1 MMLADVFLG
10 FGAVS
15 AVSAAASSPVVS
27 PGLQRILNQ
36 AYESPLYTY
45 PTSLTQGIIPKA
57 IHSHND
63 YWRPVPLFTALSAGC
78 ISIEADVWLVNGTLH
93 VGHEQSALTSQRTLQ
108 SLYIDPI
115 ISILKAE
122 NPKTPFS
129 MPNSRNGVFD
139 TDSNQTLYLFIDL
152 KTDGKST
159 YPAVKQALQPLREG
173 GWLSKVSGGHYWES
187 AITVIGTGNTPQSLV
202 EAEETRDIFFDGP
215 LPNLAFSNITSLISP
230 IASTNFDAQFF
241 GFKATEFDATQLD
254 KLRSQIKTAH
264 DKGIKVRYWDTPG
277 WPISTRNAV
286 WRTLYTEGADLI
298 NADDVVAA
306 AGFSDESGEW

>member
-1 MMLADVFLG
+1 M
-10 FGAVS
+10 
-15 AVSAAASSPVVS
+15 
-27 PGLQRILNQ
+27 
-36 AYESPLYTY
+36 
-45 PTSLTQGIIPKA
+45 
-57 IHSHND
+57 
-63 YWRPVPLFTALSAGC
+63 
-78 ISIEADVWLVNGTLH
+78 WLVNGTLH